1 VASVLAG
8 FTLEMSFSP
17 SLLAPQQI
25 SSSLGASA
33 EVQECQCVCGK
44 SFISLYCVHCKTE
57 RVRTFFVN
65 VGTCRV

>member
-33 EVQECQCVCGK
+33 EVQECACGLC
-44 SFISLYCVHCKTE
+44 LYFKKLGVGG
-57 RVRTFFVN
+57 RTRN
-65 VGTCRV
+65 NYQ